1 MKKMW
6 VEAKPPSHEKLPE
19 KTFHPRP
26 WITGLGILNCPFIES
41 MVCFNLQAGF

>member
-19 KTFHPRP
+19 KLFILVP
-26 WITGLGILNCPFIES
+26 GLLDFLGRY
-41 MVCFNLQAGF
+41 